1 MEIILVWLSY
11 REITFRKGRDHM
23 SSTERPVVN
32 KETLQWEGNPQDFP
46 VEPQYQPLWVMYNHF
61 ELMAALAAEGNQ

>member
-1 MEIILVWLSY
+1 
-11 REITFRKGRDHM
+11 M